1 VAVAGLADADE
12 AVSRAGLALAGAK
25 ADARR
30 PWRAYQPTM
39 LDAALDRA
47 ALHGDLAAA
56 LARDGLSV
64 HYQPIVDL
72 TGGTVAG
79 FEALARW
86 QHPERGAIPPSRF
99 VALAEETG
107 LIVPLGRSVL
117 RRAAADLARMRALP
131 GTAGKL
137 QVAVNVSPL
146 QLCEPDF
153 PAEVAAVIEEAGVP
167 AEALCLEIT
176 ESSVLD
182 QSGRTLE
189 VLRELKSLGVSL
201 AIDDFGTGH
210 SALSYLPDLP
220 FDSLKIDR
228 SFVTTIATSPVRA
241 EVVRGIVRIAGAV
254 GMRVVAEG
262 IETAPQQELLVD
274 ASCHFGQGFLYSTPV
289 PMEQAALLLGRSW
302 PTAAQLRHG
311 WPARQNGPAPAR
323 HRHPIAGAA

>member
-1 VAVAGLADADE
+1 
-12 AVSRAGLALAGAK
+12 
-25 ADARR
+25 
-30 PWRAYQPTM
+30 M